1 MQFENLNRELV
12 SGELLEIKYKLNNEA
27 TNVFSYLTDKQGNEL
42 EFYGGQAVGE
52 SFIINR
58 FLNTKVETLNNS
70 FYLQFVFYDN
80 EDFLY
85 TYSMPIRIA
94 PSVIIESVCAL
105 ENCESL
111 TGNVVHQTPQKIKVS
126 TTGFS
131 PIKYSYSISTL
142 NDVLT
147 FENEYNNPVDIDWIQ
162 NVVMPAVPNSNSSYI
177 ATLRVEAEDMEG
189 NVIETSL
196 PFRVVRPMEVKHYG
210 KYELAEI
217 YEPIPV
223 SGCIVGSIGNNVSYS
238 ESTTETRQN
247 SVNIVISKSWS
258 DSNST
263 NVSNN
268 TTEGISIGE
277 TRNVVNS
284 SSLSESETFSEN
296 ETVSSSTSDGT
307 SATFS
312 TDDGESWSWN
322 ISETDTTG
330 SSNTSN
336 GSTTIGGNASVTVG
350 VEGEGSLP
358 FLAKASGSVATTVGV
373 SGSYTN
379 GSSETNSNSS
389 SSGRGYTTSGS
400 QNSGRS
406 FGSVQNV
413 SNSSSLS
420 GTYAYNNSDSFSSS
434 QGNGQSSTRVW
445 NMSEAVSSGKVVT
458 TGDSESISETIVES
472 TSSTTTFSYSSYIPL
487 GRSGIFYRQTSRWTR
502 LSEIITYDL
511 NGFPS
516 HAGYI
521 SMSSWSW
528 APSLSI
534 GESCREIPQPQME
547 PATCYIPPCGE

>member
-1 MQFENLNRELV
+1 V
-12 SGELLEIKYKLNNEA
+12 LEIKYQTNSEA
-27 TNVFSYLTDKQGNEL
+27 TEVSSYLTDRNGNEI
-42 EFYGGQAVGE
+42 EFYGQQKIGE

-58 FLNTKVETLNNS
+58 FLNRKIETLNNG
-70 FYLQFVFYDN
+70 FYLRFVFYNN
-80 EDFLY
+80 EEPLY
-85 TYSMPIRIA
+85 THSMPIRIA
-94 PSVIIESVCAL
+94 PSVIIESICAI
-105 ENCESL
+105 ENCQSL
-111 TGNVVHQTPQKIKVS
+111 TGNVIQQIPQKIKVS
-126 TTGFS
+126 TTGFR
-131 PIKYSYSISTL
+131 PIKYTYRISTL

-147 FENEYNNPVDIDWIQ
+147 FENEYNNPIDIDWIQ
-162 NVVMPAVPNSNSSYI
+162 NVIMPVVPNSISSYI
-177 ATLRVEAEDMEG
+177 ATLRVEAEDVEG

-196 PFRVVRPMEVKHYG
+196 PFRVVRPMEVKHFG

-247 SVNIVISKSWS
+247 SINIVISKSWS

-263 NVSNN
+263 NVTNN
-268 TTEGISIGE
+268 TTEGMSIGE

-296 ETVSSSTSDGT
+296 ETVSSSSSDGT
-307 SATFS
+307 SSTFS
-312 TDDGESWSWN
+312 TDDGESWAWN
-322 ISETDTTG
+322 MTESNTSG
-330 SSNTSN
+330 NSNTSN

-389 SSGRGYTTSGS
+389 SAGRGYTTSGS
-400 QNSGRS
+400 QNNGRA

-445 NMSEAVSSGKVVT
+445 NMSEAVNSGKIVT

-472 TSSTTTFSYSSYIPL
+472 TASTTTFSYSSYIPL

-534 GESCREIPQPQME
+534 GESCKEIPEPQME

>member
-1 MQFENLNRELV
+1 M
-12 SGELLEIKYKLNNEA
+12 
-27 TNVFSYLTDKQGNEL
+27 FSYLVDSQGNKL
-42 EFYGGQAVGE
+42 EFYGSQDTND

-58 FLNTKVETLNNS
+58 FLNKKVDLLNNS
-70 FYLQFVFYDN
+70 FYLSFNFYD
-80 EDFLY
+80 DGSTLY
-85 TYSMPIRIA
+85 SHTMPIQIA
-94 PSVIIESVCAL
+94 SSVIIESICAT
-105 ENCESL
+105 ESCESL
-111 TGNVVHQTPQKIKVS
+111 TGNVVENIPQRIKVS
-126 TTGFS
+126 TIGFK
-131 PIKYSYSISTL
+131 PVKYSYYVSTL
-142 NDVLT
+142 NDVFT
-147 FENEYNNPVDIDWIQ
+147 FENAYNNPVDTDWIQ
-162 NVVMPAVPNSNSSYI
+162 NVVMPAVPVNNSSYI
-177 ATLRVEAEDMEG
+177 TTLRVVAENVEG
-189 NVIETSL
+189 DSIETSI

-258 DSNST
+258 DSNSS
-263 NVSNN
+263 NVNSN
-268 TTEGISIGE
+268 TTEGISIG
-277 TRNVVNS
+277 TTNNVVNS
-284 SSLSESETFSEN
+284 SSLSESETYSEN
-296 ETVSSSTSDGT
+296 ETISNSSSDGS
-307 SATFS
+307 SATFN
-312 TDDGESWSWN
+312 TDDGESWSWD
-322 ISETDTTG
+322 ISESDTSG
-330 SSNTSN
+330 NSNSSN

-373 SGSYTN
+373 NGSYTN

-389 SSGRGYTTSGS
+389 TNRRGYTTSGS

-420 GTYAYNNSDSFSSS
+420 GTYAYNNSDSFSST
-434 QGNGQSSTRVW
+434 QGNSQSSSRVW
-445 NMSEAVSSGKVVT
+445 NMSEGVSNGKVVT
-458 TGDSESISETIVES
+458 TGDSESISETISES

-487 GRSGIFYRQTSRWTR
+487 TRSGIFYRQTSRWTR

-534 GESCREIPQPQME
+534 GESCREIPLPQME